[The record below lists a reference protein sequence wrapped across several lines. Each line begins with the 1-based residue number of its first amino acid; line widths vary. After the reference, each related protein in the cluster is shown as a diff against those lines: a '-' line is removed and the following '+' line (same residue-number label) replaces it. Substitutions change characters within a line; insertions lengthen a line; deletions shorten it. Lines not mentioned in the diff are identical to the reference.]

1 MLGAIYFNNH
11 LCRSTVKV
19 HNEFADNSLFV
30 NFYRIFAEKKIPELA
45 LMGSHFSAK
54 PPGVFQ
60 LAVIFWYGHIFPSQ
74 SASPPALPKGEPST
88 ALHALRRKVYRS
100 ALLSVWQILNW
111 YAYVLILSPLR
122 RISVI
127 GPVFIHRYDFIIR
140 GSYE

>member
-1 MLGAIYFNNH
+1 MLGAIYFNNQ

-60 LAVIFWYGHIFPSQ
+60 LAVIFWYGHIFTLSVGFA
-74 SASPPALPKGEPST
+74 ASSPKGRAKLRSKRTTPKGVWKC
-88 ALHALRRKVYRS
+88 ALYQFYKLEFVK
-100 ALLSVWQILNW
+100 
-111 YAYVLILSPLR
+111 
-122 RISVI
+122 
-127 GPVFIHRYDFIIR
+127 
-140 GSYE
+140 